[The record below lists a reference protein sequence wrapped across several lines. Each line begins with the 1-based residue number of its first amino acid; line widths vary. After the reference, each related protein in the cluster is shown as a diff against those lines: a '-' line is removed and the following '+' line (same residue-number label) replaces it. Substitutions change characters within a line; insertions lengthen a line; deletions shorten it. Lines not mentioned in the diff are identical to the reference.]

1 MFVTG
6 RGRSLPGREVTPIKA
21 INQKIFLAL
30 CIAAWTEVIHVFI
43 HDLLPLLVH
52 LLTPLH

>member
-6 RGRSLPGREVTPIKA
+6 RERRSPGREVTPIKA
-21 INQKIFLAL
+21 INQKIILAL
-30 CIAAWTEVIHVFI
+30 CIAAWTEVLHVFI

-52 LLTPLH
+52 LLISLQ